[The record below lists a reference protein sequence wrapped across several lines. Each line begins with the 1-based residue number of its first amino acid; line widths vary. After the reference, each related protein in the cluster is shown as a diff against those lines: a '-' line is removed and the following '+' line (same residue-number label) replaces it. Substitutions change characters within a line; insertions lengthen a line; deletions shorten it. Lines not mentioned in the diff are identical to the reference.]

1 MRDGHIHSQA
11 HQRERQ
17 DGARGSGSRIEEATA
32 VVHSDQSTHTQECTT
47 VTQSSGSHKTSDVV
61 ILATIPIRTGKGGAV
76 PSTITT
82 VKASE
87 LLPQSS
93 TPSNQKR
100 TPAAPIQRWKPR
112 PAWFLVVGLAIVVLL
127 VVMVVFSVRAAAPA
141 SAKAKPPYPSIQQPV
156 AESAGNQITLEP
168 SQAPPD
174 EDDDGWEKLD
184 DAWKDDQMEN
194 ASGGGN
200 N

>member
-1 MRDGHIHSQA
+1 
-11 HQRERQ
+11 
-17 DGARGSGSRIEEATA
+17 
-32 VVHSDQSTHTQECTT
+32 
-47 VTQSSGSHKTSDVV
+47 
-61 ILATIPIRTGKGGAV
+61 
-76 PSTITT
+76 
-82 VKASE
+82 
-87 LLPQSS
+87 
-93 TPSNQKR
+93 
-100 TPAAPIQRWKPR
+100 
-112 PAWFLVVGLAIVVLL
+112 
-127 VVMVVFSVRAAAPA
+127 MVVFSVRAAAPA
-141 SAKAKPPYPSIQQPV
+141 SAKAKAPSSPLTDPSIQQPV